1 MNTLPLSTIELHPE
15 GEANACVIW
24 MHGLG
29 ADGNDFV
36 PIVPELRLPAAI
48 KARFI
53 FPNALVRPVTV
64 NGGASMR
71 AWYDI
76 ALLNDLERKPDEA
89 SIRDSQKRIEQ
100 LIAREIARGIPAK
113 KIVLAGFSQGGV
125 VALQTGLRFG
135 QRLGGIMALSTYL
148 ALGDSLDK
156 EGSAANKD
164 IPIFM
169 AHGTRDGVI
178 ALALAE
184 KSKHALDAAGY
195 KVQWQTYPM
204 EHSVSAE
211 EVGAIAKFL
220 REVFA

>member
-15 GEANACVIW
+15 GEATATVIW

-36 PIVPELRLPAAI
+36 PIVPELRLPAAL
-48 KARFI
+48 KVRFI
-53 FPNALVRPVTV
+53 FPNGPMRPVTI
-64 NGGASMR
+64 NGGATMR

-76 ALLNDLERKPDEA
+76 ASADFERRADEA
-89 SIRDSQKRIEQ
+89 GVRDSQQRINQ
-100 LIAREIARGIPAK
+100 LIAREVERGIAHK
-113 KIVLAGFSQGGV
+113 RIVLAGFSQGGV
-125 VALQTGLRFG
+125 VALQTGLRHP

-148 ALGDSLDK
+148 ALGDSLNK
-156 EGSAANKD
+156 EASAANKD

-178 ALALAE
+178 AMSIAE
-184 KSKHALDAAGY
+184 KSRHTLTAAGY
-195 KVQWQTYPM
+195 KVQWQSYPM

-220 REVFA
+220 RDVLT